1 MIRMLISL
9 GKATPEMIRKFC
21 LDHGWIIIWAIGL
34 LIALM
39 VRPLLPSDETRYVS
53 AAWEMWSRGDF
64 LVPHLNGET
73 YSHKPPL
80 MFWSIHAGW
89 SLFGVNDWWP
99 RLVSPLAGLGAIFAA
114 RALAANLWPG
124 KPEVSGLV
132 PWLLTGTLFWS
143 LFGTVTMFDMWNA
156 LLATVGLLGV
166 VLAVRGKMVQG
177 FGILG
182 LAIGF
187 GVLAKGPVILLYT
200 LPPVLLAPWW
210 LPSDCTIKLRNWYLA
225 TLAAILLGAVIGLCW
240 ALPAALAG
248 GDAYAK
254 AIFWG
259 QTAGRVEKS
268 FAHGRPMWWYLPLLP
283 LLLFPWIMWPRL
295 WRLKVALPGREAWP
309 VRLALCWFLPAFIAF
324 SFISGKQPH
333 YLLPMF
339 PALALLAAFKLG
351 EDQMPDERVPDEQVN
366 GRWDQRLPALM
377 VLLTG
382 LVLTLVPASFQV
394 APDLWMN
401 VHTPGW
407 LADVSPLGGLVLIIL
422 AGLMLRWNTG
432 PSFVTIRKMTLVG
445 PVIVAV
451 IHLFV
456 FSAAAPAY
464 DLKAVSQWI
473 AARQLEG
480 KPVAWR
486 KKYHSQFH
494 FLGRLKTP
502 ILVVK
507 NQPLSEWFA
516 ANPDGVMIMI
526 HRNPP
531 PPGLKARYEQPF
543 RGRYLAIWG
552 AEALATGIKLP
563 E

>member
-1 MIRMLISL
+1 MTSQLKAMS
-9 GKATPEMIRKFC
+9 KATPEMIRKFC
-21 LDHGWIIIWAIGL
+21 LDHGWVFIWAIGL
-34 LIALM
+34 LIALL

-99 RLVSPLAGLGAIFAA
+99 RLVSPLAGLGAMFAA
-114 RALAANLWPG
+114 RALAKNLWPD
-124 KPEVSGLV
+124 KPEISATV
-132 PWLLTGTLFWS
+132 PWLLTGALFWT

-156 LLATVGLLGV
+156 LLATLGLLGV

-177 FGILG
+177 FAILG
-182 LAIGF
+182 LAIGL

-210 LPSDCTIKLRNWYLA
+210 MPPGSIIKWRHWYLGL
-225 TLAAILLGAVIGLCW
+225 LAAILLGAAIGLCW
-240 ALPAALAG
+240 ALPAAQAG
-248 GDAYAK
+248 GDAYGK

-259 QTAGRVEKS
+259 QTAGRMEKS
-268 FAHGRPMWWYLPLLP
+268 FAHGRPLWWYLPLLP
-283 LLLFPWIMWPRL
+283 MLLFPWITWPRL
-295 WRLKVALPGREAWP
+295 WRFKASLPGREAWP
-309 VRLALCWFLPAFIAF
+309 IRLAICWFLPAFIAF

-339 PALALLAAFKLG
+339 PALALMAAAKLA
-351 EDQMPDERVPDEQVN
+351 EEQTP
-366 GRWDQRLPALM
+366 GRWDQRLPALL
-377 VLLTG
+377 VFLTG
-382 LVLTLVPASFQV
+382 LLLTLVPLSFQF
-394 APDLWMN
+394 APNLW
-401 VHTPGW
+401 VDVRTPSW
-407 LADVSPLGGLVLIIL
+407 LSDISPFGGIVLIAL
-422 AGLMLRWNTG
+422 ASVMLRWNAG
-432 PSFVTIRKMTLVG
+432 PGVIPLRKMALVA

-464 DLKAVSQWI
+464 DLKMVSQWI
-473 AARQLEG
+473 FARQAEG

-486 KKYHSQFH
+486 QKYHSQFH

-507 NQPLSEWFA
+507 NQPLSEWFSK
-516 ANPDGVMIMI
+516 NPGGVMIMT
-526 HRNPP
+526 HSNPP
-531 PPGLKARYEQPF
+531 PAGLKARYVQPY
-543 RGRYLAIWG
+543 RGGYLAIWG
-552 AEALATGIKLP
+552 AEAMATGIKLP

>member
-1 MIRMLISL
+1 MTHPR
-9 GKATPEMIRKFC
+9 KVTFKMIRKIC
-21 LDHGWIIIWAIGL
+21 LDHGWVIIWAVGL
-34 LIALM
+34 LIALV

-99 RLVSPLAGLGAIFAA
+99 RLVSPLAGLGAMFAA
-114 RALAANLWPG
+114 RALARNLWPD
-124 KPEVSGLV
+124 KPEISATV
-132 PWLLTGTLFWS
+132 PWLLTGALFWS

-156 LLATVGLLGV
+156 LLATLGLLGV

-177 FGILG
+177 FAILG
-182 LAIGF
+182 LAIGL

-210 LPSDCTIKLRNWYLA
+210 MPSGSTIKWRHWYLA
-225 TLAAILLGAVIGLCW
+225 TLAAILLGAAIGLCW
-240 ALPAALAG
+240 AVPAAQAG

-268 FAHGRPMWWYLPLLP
+268 FAHSRPLWWYLPLLP
-283 LLLFPWIMWPRL
+283 VLLFPWIMWPRL
-295 WRLKVALPGREAWP
+295 WRLKFALPSRHAWP
-309 VRLALCWFLPAFIAF
+309 IRLAICWFLPAFIAF

-333 YLLPMF
+333 YLLPLF
-339 PALALLAAFKLG
+339 PALALMAAAKLG
-351 EDQMPDERVPDEQVN
+351 EDQGV
-366 GRWDQRLPALM
+366 GRWDQLPALL
-377 VLLTG
+377 VFLSG
-382 LVLTLVPASFQV
+382 LALTLVPVSFHF
-394 APDLWMN
+394 APDLW
-401 VHTPGW
+401 VDVRTPYW
-407 LADVSPLGGLVLIIL
+407 LADVSPFGGIVLIAL
-422 AGLMLRWNTG
+422 AGLMLRWNTDPG
-432 PSFVTIRKMTLVG
+432 SITLRKMALVA

-464 DLKAVSQWI
+464 DLKSVSQWI
-473 AARQLEG
+473 AARQAEG

-494 FLGRLKTP
+494 FLGRLKTS

-516 ANPDGVMIMI
+516 KNPDGVMIMT
-526 HRNPP
+526 HSNPP
-531 PPGLKARYEQPF
+531 PPGLEARYAQPY
-543 RGRYLAIWG
+543 RGGYLAIWG
-552 AEALATGIKLP
+552 PEALATGIKMP
-563 E
+563 D